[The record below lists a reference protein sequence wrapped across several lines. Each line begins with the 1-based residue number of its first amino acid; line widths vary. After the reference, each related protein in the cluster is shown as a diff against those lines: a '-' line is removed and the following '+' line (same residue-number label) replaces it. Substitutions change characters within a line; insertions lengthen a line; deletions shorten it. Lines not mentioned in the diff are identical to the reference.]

1 MNQTIIELLY
11 AVIGEPPVGLSFLYV
26 VGALLLLVFVFH
38 LLEHIFE
45 ILFSRFF
52 KS

>member
-1 MNQTIIELLY
+1 MAQTLIDLLKSFFGDLPYGLDFLLY
-11 AVIGEPPVGLSFLYV
+11 LLGG
-26 VGALLLLVFVFH
+26 LLLIFMFH

-52 KS
+52 K